1 MIPRYS
7 KQILPGPWP
16 FVKSKFDCTILNFYI
31 FTFLTQTALK
41 LESLYLQEANRTLAK
56 HISNVAPLP
65 ASPNM
70 CS

>member
-16 FVKSKFDCTILNFYI
+16 FVKSKVYGTIFHI

-56 HISNVAPLP
+56 HISKVAPLP

>member
-7 KQILPGPWP
+7 KQILPGLWP
-16 FVKSKFDCTILNFYI
+16 LVKSKFYCTIFHI